1 MGKAKAVT
9 KKVVTPSEG
18 RRATVSYFVDQRGM
32 TLAEILV
39 AVVIIM
45 IALMALLSGIPI
57 ASYGIQEGSQLTTAT
72 FLANQRLEQVKA
84 ATWTDQ
90 PAVDTVGLS
99 ASATAA
105 PVSGAVTT
113 FPDET
118 PVAAPY
124 TQYTR
129 QVRITDCGAGGGCG
143 GIVDS
148 GMRQVTVTVSY
159 RPMTGVGVSAA
170 GSTKSAIVTMF
181 LAKR

>member
-1 MGKAKAVT
+1 MGRAKAVT

-84 ATWTDQ
+84 ASWTDQ
-90 PAVDTVGLS
+90 PTVDTVGVS

-105 PVSGAVTT
+105 PVAGAVTT

-129 QVRITDCGAGGGCG
+129 QVRIIDCSVGAGCG
-143 GIVDS
+143 GIVDA

-159 RPMTGVGVSAA
+159 RPMTGVGVSAT